1 MYHQKKRQRN
11 KHYKQCFIKR
21 LQGNIE
27 TKGKNQS
34 FSALNGRPLH
44 DQVQVWA
51 EQLSS
56 PPAKLIPR
64 LCLAK
69 HMILSLLSVVYS
81 ATGSLT
87 DPCPLQETCHK
98 TTSFLDEK
106 NFGCL
111 SLPVG
116 SVATAFIDFSSD
128 RTSPNKK
135 CALQC
140 KNSVFCGV
148 LSVAL
153 FRSFSWLLKD
163 LLMAALSDIVADNFP
178 SSFLTMLSAAK
189 PIWSLTSVSSC
200 SRLVVTSSNVAVS
213 SVVLRE

>member
-1 MYHQKKRQRN
+1 M
-11 KHYKQCFIKR
+11 
-21 LQGNIE
+21 
-27 TKGKNQS
+27 GKNLS
-34 FSALNGRPLH
+34 FSALNGKPLH

-56 PPAKLIPR
+56 PPAELTPR

-87 DPCPLQETCHK
+87 DPCPQQKKLAIK
-98 TTSFLDEK
+98 PLLFLDEE

-128 RTSPNKK
+128 
-135 CALQC
+135 
-140 KNSVFCGV
+140 
-148 LSVAL
+148 
-153 FRSFSWLLKD
+153 
-163 LLMAALSDIVADNFP
+163 
-178 SSFLTMLSAAK
+178 
-189 PIWSLTSVSSC
+189 
-200 SRLVVTSSNVAVS
+200 
-213 SVVLRE
+213 

>member
-1 MYHQKKRQRN
+1 MYLTQGGGGGGGVKSGSSLKDSLHENVPPKKKTERN

-87 DPCPLQETCHK
+87 VTDPCPQQETCHK
-98 TTSFLDEK
+98 TTSFLDKE
-106 NFGCL
+106 NWMF
-111 SLPVG
+111 
-116 SVATAFIDFSSD
+116 
-128 RTSPNKK
+128 
-135 CALQC
+135 
-140 KNSVFCGV
+140 
-148 LSVAL
+148 
-153 FRSFSWLLKD
+153 
-163 LLMAALSDIVADNFP
+163 
-178 SSFLTMLSAAK
+178 
-189 PIWSLTSVSSC
+189 VSSC
-200 SRLVVTSSNVAVS
+200 WFCCHSFHRFLKWSSKPQQKMCITM
-213 SVVLRE
+213 